1 MIKTRVRGCAP
12 TGPETGAADVRWP
25 KTSDV
30 RWPGTSSPGGALRAD
45 PQRPVFTAPEM
56 GPGKSSTQERFR

>member
-1 MIKTRVRGCAP
+1 MIKTRVKDCAP

-25 KTSDV
+25 
-30 RWPGTSSPGGALRAD
+30 GTFSPGGALRAD

-56 GPGKSSTQERFR
+56 GLGKSSTQNKFR